1 MKILYFGGQKSGKSR
16 LAEKKILEISKSK
29 PYYIATYDNSFSD
42 IEMQRRVLEHQRDR
56 SDRFITI
63 EESKN
68 LSSVIEDNRSYIIDC
83 LSMWILN
90 TIDRDLDYLIQE
102 IEALSK
108 KEADIVFVLNDVQSG
123 VIPVDKISREY
134 IDRSGIIGQRVA
146 MICDEVYEVKL
157 GLEVKLK

>member
-1 MKILYFGGQKSGKSR
+1 VKILYFGGQKSGKSR
-16 LAEKKILEISKSK
+16 LAENKILEIAKSK

-42 IEMQRRVLEHQRDR
+42 KEMQRRVLEHQKDR

-63 EESKN
+63 EESRN
-68 LSSVIEDNRSYIIDC
+68 LSSVIRDNHSYIIDC

-123 VIPVDKISREY
+123 VIPVDKMSREY
-134 IDRSGIIGQRVA
+134 IDRSGIVGQRVA

-157 GLEVKLK
+157 GLEVRLK

>member
-1 MKILYFGGQKSGKSR
+1 VKILYFGGQKSGKSR
-16 LAEKKILEISKSK
+16 LAENKILEISKSK

-42 IEMQRRVLEHQRDR
+42 KEMQRRVLEHQKDR

-63 EESKN
+63 EESRN
-68 LSSVIEDNRSYIIDC
+68 LSSVIRDNRSYIIDC

-108 KEADIVFVLNDVQSG
+108 KDADIVFVLNDVQSG

-134 IDRSGIIGQRVA
+134 IDRSGIVGQRVA

-157 GLEVKLK
+157 GLEVRLK